1 MSDNTDFQPTNPS
14 DFKSNEEQRYEE
26 ITKNTPK
33 EVALYQ
39 NQGQTPEERKKHV
52 LDLVDTLD
60 DNTTESIDNFGLEP
74 QEFLAKTPTE
84 ALKAR
89 DASNKNL
96 GDVGQELKQLS
107 VTLNTNQVED
117 NVERHG
123 LDKLFHSIIHKAK
136 QTPYEIRANYQSAG
150 VTIDM
155 ITKGMQQSSDR
166 LKGNNEVIGQLY
178 KDTRAYYVQLQDYI
192 DALQIKLKTLD
203 EDKIPRL
210 EEKLK
215 ANPDPL
221 LNEDLRKLRGYRT
234 RVSKRLYNLQL
245 SQAQAL
251 DFMPQLDLIKHTND
265 TLQQQIHDSILM
277 QVPIWRNQVMEHLAV
292 MDAQAAQQATD
303 AFNETTHK
311 MIEANRQTLKQT
323 AELVS
328 ENDNK
333 GIISEEDLRE
343 SHKTTMEIIKHM
355 QEQIDKGNKARDEA
369 ISRITKIA
377 DDYSKEI
384 HSQLNSP
391 SSTLQLDT
399 LKHNTQTK
407 NEK

>member
-166 LKGNNEVIGQLY
+166 LKVLLAAVIPKQLRY
-178 KDTRAYYVQLQDYI
+178 
-192 DALQIKLKTLD
+192 
-203 EDKIPRL
+203 
-210 EEKLK
+210 
-215 ANPDPL
+215 
-221 LNEDLRKLRGYRT
+221 LRVCR
-234 RVSKRLYNLQL
+234 
-245 SQAQAL
+245 
-251 DFMPQLDLIKHTND
+251 
-265 TLQQQIHDSILM
+265 
-277 QVPIWRNQVMEHLAV
+277 
-292 MDAQAAQQATD
+292 
-303 AFNETTHK
+303 
-311 MIEANRQTLKQT
+311 
-323 AELVS
+323 
-328 ENDNK
+328 
-333 GIISEEDLRE
+333 
-343 SHKTTMEIIKHM
+343 
-355 QEQIDKGNKARDEA
+355 
-369 ISRITKIA
+369 
-377 DDYSKEI
+377 
-384 HSQLNSP
+384 
-391 SSTLQLDT
+391 
-399 LKHNTQTK
+399 
-407 NEK
+407 